1 MYILVELL
9 YEEPGNLAS
18 GQSGEIMT
26 QEQFTR
32 QISLQVNQ
40 SITEKLDLFRQEQA
54 QILRDAM
61 KEVLPEMVQ
70 RVIENIPTKPE
81 AGKEITTPESDSGSS
96 KQSPGI
102 PIQRWSL
109 PSRTCKVEHEEP
121 TTVGRK
127 QTPGFLPIKP
137 SVGKKLYTKKSHGGS
152 WKQTPDLAICSSW
165 SEGSHSVS

>member
-96 KQSPGI
+96 KQSPGF
-102 PIQRWSL
+102 PI
-109 PSRTCKVEHEEP
+109 CKVEHEEP
-121 TTVGRK
+121 ATVGRK

>member
-1 MYILVELL
+1 
-9 YEEPGNLAS
+9 
-18 GQSGEIMT
+18 MT

-81 AGKEITTPESDSGSS
+81 AGKEITTPESDSESG
-96 KQSPGI
+96 KQSPGFLKQMSPWTPLLSTI
-102 PIQRWSL
+102 EFPGAM
-109 PSRTCKVEHEEP
+109 PA
-121 TTVGRK
+121 TVGRK

-137 SVGKKLYTKKSHGGS
+137 SVGNTQLYTKKSHGGS
-152 WKQTPDLAICSSW
+152 WKQTPDFQVICSSW
-165 SEGSHSVS
+165 SEGSHSVSY